1 MIVCIVGYMASGK
14 STVANIFKTK
24 GFKIVEMGDTV
35 REEMKR
41 RGIEINSE
49 SVRTFSAKLRKE
61 QGNAAVAKLTLKKI
75 KNTKGNIAITGMRSL
90 HEYNYFKKK
99 LKDIKIIAVSAPE
112 RMRFKR
118 MLKRNKPDDPKT
130 LSEFRKIEE
139 KERRGFA
146 TSKSEEKYGID
157 KVIDNAD
164 FVIFNTST
172 QKALKE
178 DVSNLIKTLKLENK

>member
-14 STVANIFKTK
+14 STIANIFKTK

-41 RGIEINSE
+41 RGIKINSE
-49 SVRTFSAKLRKE
+49 SVRAFSAELRKE
-61 QGNAAVAKLTLKKI
+61 QGNAVVAKLTLNKI

-99 LKDIKIIAVSAPE
+99 LRDIKIIAVSAPE
-112 RMRFKR
+112 QMRFR
-118 MLKRNKPDDPKT
+118 RVLKRNKPDDPKT

-146 TSKSEEKYGID
+146 TNKSEEKYGID
-157 KVIDNAD
+157 KVIENAD

-172 QKALKE
+172 QRALKE
-178 DVSNLIKTLKLENK
+178 DVSNLIKTLELKNK